1 MRAHLRSLCDG
12 GETGWA
18 AQVAS
23 VLARQGV
30 RLSCDEEPGAA
41 DSCILLFEHVDEAVL
56 GEVRGHSRHG
66 LRRVL
71 AIGGAPLTG
80 EAAFALRHAGAS
92 DVFSWLDSSDTAAQV
107 AARLGRWAEID
118 EILASPLVQKNL
130 VGHSAA
136 WLKLLRQVIEV
147 ATFTESSVLIL
158 GETGVGKE
166 LIAQLVHT
174 LDRRREKGDLVIL
187 DCTTVV
193 PELAGSE
200 FFGHERGAFTGA
212 SAPRDGAFALAHRGT
227 LFLDEVGELSLPL
240 QAQLLRMVQERAYK
254 RVGGN
259 SWQQI
264 DFRLILA
271 TNRQLEDEVARG
283 SFRRD
288 FFHRIASWIC
298 RVPPLAERSED
309 IVPLIEHFAR
319 ELVPGQEPPGI
330 EEPLQRY
337 LVARPYPGNVRELKN
352 LTARMIK
359 RHVGPG
365 PLTVGDLPED
375 ELPPEGALPGWPDD
389 QLACSLRRALAQG
402 VSLREISRITTETS
416 IQLALESEDGSLQ
429 KAARRLGVTD
439 RALQMR
445 RANRAARSA

>member
-1 MRAHLRSLCDG
+1 M
-12 GETGWA
+12 
-18 AQVAS
+18 
-23 VLARQGV
+23 
-30 RLSCDEEPGAA
+30 
-41 DSCILLFEHVDEAVL
+41 L

-92 DVFSWLDSSDTAAQV
+92 DVFSWLDNSDTAAQV
-107 AARLGRWAEID
+107 AARLARWAEID
-118 EILASPLVQKNL
+118 EILDSALVRKNL
-130 VGHSAA
+130 VGRSAA
-136 WLKLLRQVIEV
+136 WIKLLRQVIEA

-174 LDRRREKGDLVIL
+174 LDRRRDKGDLVIL

-271 TNRQLEDEVARG
+271 TNRQLEAEVVRG
-283 SFRRD
+283 GFRRD

-298 RVPPLAERSED
+298 RVPPLAERTED

-319 ELVPGQEPPGI
+319 ELRPGQEPPGI

-359 RHVGPG
+359 RHVGSG

-375 ELPPEGALPGWPDD
+375 ELPPEGALPCWPDE
-389 QLACSLRRALAQG
+389 QLASSLRRALAQG
-402 VSLREISRITTETS
+402 MSLREISRITKPAAGGASPGSNRSGAADASRQSGGAISLSRLPPVTRRSSSGERPS
-416 IQLALESEDGSLQ
+416 RRILCSSSPGCSHGPSEP
-429 KAARRLGVTD
+429 KRIFRAPAR
-439 RALQMR
+439 ASACSR
-445 RANRAARSA
+445 RSK